1 MSSRSLW
8 RSLHLASRRR
18 VALTETPYRC
28 FSCSRQ
34 SLADPKSD
42 HERMTHFGFSNVP
55 ESKKESMVG
64 HVFSSVASSYDT
76 MNDLMS
82 LGIHR
87 LWKDHFVRSLNPGAA
102 IPSRDGDNAGK
113 GWNILDIAGGTGDI
127 AFRMLDHAT
136 NINHDLNT
144 RVTIADINAE
154 MLAEGKKRSIET
166 PYYNSDRLSFMQGNA
181 EHMPSIPDNS
191 VDLYTVVFGIRNF
204 TDKQAALVEAH
215 RVLKP
220 GGVFACMEFSKVDNA
235 LFNAVYKN
243 WSFSA
248 IPLIGQLVAGDRESY
263 QYLVESIE
271 KFPSQEEFRG
281 MIQKA
286 GFMIPDISRLP
297 EALPLLHFLPRPF
310 DSHHLNPRSFLRSA
324 PLGGVG
330 LFFFT
335 SSENAIL
342 TMGHLKQQYRIPLS
356 AAMAPSSASLQDD
369 FSRLPLTPPEPADAV
384 LPVPKD
390 AASVSTAIHVISTE
404 RAALAHLER
413 LYQTDQLAQDH
424 LSRAVDQIART
435 IRNGNKLV
443 CCGVG
448 KSGKIAQKLEATM
461 NSLGIYSTF
470 LHPTEALHGDLG
482 MIRPNDTLLLIS
494 FSGRT
499 PELLLLLPH
508 IPSTVTV
515 IAITSHLHPSTC
527 PLLSFHPSDMGIL
540 LPAPIHEDE
549 ETSIGVCAPT
559 SSTTVALSLGDA
571 LAIATARRLHTS
583 PGRGPAEVFK
593 SYHPGGAIGAASTAS
608 TPMSMSTVSFTSTPS
623 DFLPV
628 RRPFAGGVQEEEFQ
642 HNSRPLITDLITPL
656 DQIPTVVSSSGKA
669 RLLDVLLTAIQ
680 HPNAKSWVFVSPSEI
695 IPPRQLRFLS
705 QGSYID
711 MDISSLADLGAPYFV
726 SRKDWLLIPDS
737 CTIEDARRLVPS
749 DSPVS
754 VIGVTRGRNA
764 AECIGVLEAEDLWGN
779 RDD

>member
-8 RSLHLASRRR
+8 RSLNLASRRR

-28 FSCSRQ
+28 FSYSRQ
-34 SLADPKSD
+34 SLADGKSD

-87 LWKDHFVRSLNPGAA
+87 LWKDHFVRSLNPGSAL
-102 IPSRDGDNAGK
+102 PSRDGDNAGK

-166 PYYNSDRLSFMQGNA
+166 PYYNTDRLSFMQGNA

-286 GFMIPDISRLP
+286 GFMIPGRGFENLT
-297 EALPLLHFLPRPF
+297 
-310 DSHHLNPRSFLRSA
+310 
-324 PLGGVG
+324 GGIA
-330 LFFFT
+330 
-335 SSENAIL
+335 AIHK
-342 TMGHLKQQYRIPLS
+342 GIK
-356 AAMAPSSASLQDD
+356 
-369 FSRLPLTPPEPADAV
+369 PLT
-384 LPVPKD
+384 
-390 AASVSTAIHVISTE
+390 
-404 RAALAHLER
+404 
-413 LYQTDQLAQDH
+413 
-424 LSRAVDQIART
+424 
-435 IRNGNKLV
+435 
-443 CCGVG
+443 
-448 KSGKIAQKLEATM
+448 
-461 NSLGIYSTF
+461 
-470 LHPTEALHGDLG
+470 
-482 MIRPNDTLLLIS
+482 
-494 FSGRT
+494 
-499 PELLLLLPH
+499 
-508 IPSTVTV
+508 
-515 IAITSHLHPSTC
+515 
-527 PLLSFHPSDMGIL
+527 
-540 LPAPIHEDE
+540 
-549 ETSIGVCAPT
+549 
-559 SSTTVALSLGDA
+559 
-571 LAIATARRLHTS
+571 
-583 PGRGPAEVFK
+583 
-593 SYHPGGAIGAASTAS
+593 
-608 TPMSMSTVSFTSTPS
+608 
-623 DFLPV
+623 
-628 RRPFAGGVQEEEFQ
+628 
-642 HNSRPLITDLITPL
+642 
-656 DQIPTVVSSSGKA
+656 KA
-669 RLLDVLLTAIQ
+669 
-680 HPNAKSWVFVSPSEI
+680 
-695 IPPRQLRFLS
+695 
-705 QGSYID
+705 
-711 MDISSLADLGAPYFV
+711 
-726 SRKDWLLIPDS
+726 
-737 CTIEDARRLVPS
+737 
-749 DSPVS
+749 
-754 VIGVTRGRNA
+754 
-764 AECIGVLEAEDLWGN
+764 
-779 RDD
+779 

>member
-1 MSSRSLW
+1 MSSKSLW
-8 RSLHLASRRR
+8 RSLR
-18 VALTETPYRC
+18 LTAKQQAVRTQPPYRC
-28 FSCSRQ
+28 FSCSRRTQ
-34 SLADPKSD
+34 VDSKSEHD
-42 HERMTHFGFSNVP
+42 RMTHFGFTNVP
-55 ESKKESMVG
+55 EHKKESLVG
-64 HVFSSVASSYDT
+64 EVFSSVASSYDT

-82 LGIHR
+82 MGIHR
-87 LWKDHFVRSLNPGAA
+87 LWKDHFVRSLNPGSALT
-102 IPSRDGDNAGK
+102 SRDTDSAGQ
-113 GWNILDIAGGTGDI
+113 GWNILDIAGGTGDV

-136 NINHDLNT
+136 NINKDLDT
-144 RVTIADINAE
+144 RVTIADINPD
-154 MLAEGKKRSIET
+154 MLAEGKKRSIQT
-166 PYYNSDRLSFMQGNA
+166 PYYNSGRLSFMQGNA

-220 GGVFACMEFSKVDNA
+220 GGVFACMEFSKVENA
-235 LFNAVYKN
+235 LFDTVYKQ

-271 KFPSQEEFRG
+271 KFPSQQEFRG
-281 MIQKA
+281 MIQNA
-286 GFMIPDISRLP
+286 GFMIPGRGLQ
-297 EALPLLHFLPRPF
+297 
-310 DSHHLNPRSFLRSA
+310 
-324 PLGGVG
+324 G
-330 LFFFT
+330 LFSGLLPWEKTVYPFP
-335 SSENAIL
+335 SVSQNAIL
-342 TMGHLKQQYRIPLS
+342 AMGHLKQHYRIPLS
-356 AAMAPSSASLQDD
+356 AMPTSSAFIQSD
-369 FSRLPLTPPEPADAV
+369 FACLPMTPPEPVDGPLSA
-384 LPVPKD
+384 PRD
-390 AASVSTAIHVISTE
+390 AASVGTAIQVISTE

-413 LYQTDQLAQDH
+413 LYQTDQLAQDQ
-424 LSRAVDQIART
+424 LSRAVEQIVRT
-435 IRNGNKLV
+435 IRNGGKLV

-508 IPSTVTV
+508 IPSTVAV
-515 IAITSHLHPSTC
+515 IALTSHLHPSTC
-527 PLLSFHPSDMGIL
+527 PLLSFQPSGMGIL

-583 PGRGPAEVFK
+583 PGKGPAEVFK
-593 SYHPGGAIGAASTAS
+593 SYHPGGAIGAAATAS
-608 TPMSMSTVSFTSTPS
+608 TPMSMSAVSCTSNPP
-623 DFLPV
+623 DFPPLRQPIP
-628 RRPFAGGVQEEEFQ
+628 RSSSSFPNEDSSESEEEYPRVPPDSIA
-642 HNSRPLITDLITPL
+642 NLINTPVN
-656 DQIPTVVSSSGKA
+656 QIPTVSTSSGHI

-680 HPNAKSWVFVSPSEI
+680 HPNAKSWVFVSPSVI

-705 QGSYID
+705 QGYVD
-711 MDISSLADLGAPYFV
+711 MDVSSLADLGSPYLV
-726 SRKDWLLIPDS
+726 SKDDWGFFSDE
-737 CTIEDARRLVPS
+737 CTIEEVQNSICQGLNHVIAVVRGHNFDDIIGLLEVEDVWDA
-749 DSPVS
+749 
-754 VIGVTRGRNA
+754 TA
-764 AECIGVLEAEDLWGN
+764 TTTTTTTTT
-779 RDD
+779 